1 MGLFENR
8 LQLESTVVFLKC
20 FIIIFPYFP
29 RTWPE
34 NWGHKPW
41 TTEWTSGHTSSDE
54 KLGTW
59 QITFSGGKMLA
70 TKDLWKAPNIEIGR
84 ENIGF
89 FLVTFLRSPESGYV
103 FGEICEVVK
112 SKDWSLIEKK
122 LKSSIPI
129 RNSLVIV
136 KTTHP
141 QWTTMV
147 SWLWEAGGLHAPK
160 IWVKFSQ
167 IQLSLFGCNQRCGWV
182 YIHFSFD
189 NWYRRDMV
197 RF

>member
-122 LKSSIPI
+122 LKSLHPHQKQSGHRKNYSSTVDHHGI
-129 RNSLVIV
+129 LIV
-136 KTTHP
+136 
-141 QWTTMV
+141 
-147 SWLWEAGGLHAPK
+147 GGWGASCTENLG
-160 IWVKFSQ
+160 Q
-167 IQLSLFGCNQRCGWV
+167 IQPNTTVVVWL
-182 YIHFSFD
+182 
-189 NWYRRDMV
+189 
-197 RF
+197 